1 MAETKEVILDGTQF
15 SRLANNFYTSKG
27 IGASQERIGLD
38 AELGNYLVEHIK
50 DLQKSYKI
58 ALCFICLNE
67 PYWQYAKEVMVGARQ
82 FFLPGHKTDFF
93 FWSDMPENSVDG
105 AVVIPTE
112 PVEWPL
118 PTLFRYSLMLQEEE
132 RLKEY
137 DYVFYCDIDMKFV
150 GIVGDEI
157 LGPDLTA
164 AQHPMYA
171 IRKEYWPPYEPNPKS
186 TAYIPRP
193 GQVIDENGKPR
204 FMPLYFA
211 GGLQGGKT
219 EAWLKAMKEMK
230 KNIDKDFASNYI
242 AIWND
247 ETHWNRYLFDNPP
260 SVVLT
265 PSYIYPDSL
274 IKEYYEPLWGCSYP
288 PKLITLTKPFTI
300 NAEGGEFVA
309 KMIEETKGL
318 RNEN

>member
-1 MAETKEVILDGTQF
+1 MSEIETMSGPEF
-15 SRLANNFYTSKG
+15 YRLANNFYVSKG
-27 IGASQERIGLD
+27 IGVETERLNMD
-38 AELGNYLVEHIK
+38 AELANYLAEHNV
-50 DLQKSYKI
+50 DLKEKFKI

-67 PYWQYAKEVMVGARQ
+67 PYWQYAEQVISGAKE
-82 FFLPGHKTDFF
+82 FFLPGHQVDYFL
-93 FWSDMPENSVDG
+93 WSDMPEENSFG
-105 AVVIPTE
+105 ATVFPTE

-118 PTLFRYSLMLQEEE
+118 PTLFRYSLMLQQEEA
-132 RLKEY
+132 LKDY

-157 LGPDLTA
+157 LGPDITA

-171 IRKEYWPPYEPNPKS
+171 TKKEYWPPYEPNPQS

-193 GQVIDENGKPR
+193 GQVINENGRQR

-211 GGLQGGKT
+211 GGFQGGKT
-219 EAWLKAMKEMK
+219 DAWFKAMRVLK
-230 KNIDKDFASNYI
+230 KNIDKDFAKNYI

-260 SVVLT
+260 TVVLS

-274 IKEYYEPLWGCSYP
+274 IKEYYEPLWGCSYA
-288 PKLITLTKPFTI
+288 PKLITLTKPFTLSK
-300 NAEGGEFVA
+300 EGGEAVA
-309 KMIEETKGL
+309 EMIGKK
-318 RNEN
+318 